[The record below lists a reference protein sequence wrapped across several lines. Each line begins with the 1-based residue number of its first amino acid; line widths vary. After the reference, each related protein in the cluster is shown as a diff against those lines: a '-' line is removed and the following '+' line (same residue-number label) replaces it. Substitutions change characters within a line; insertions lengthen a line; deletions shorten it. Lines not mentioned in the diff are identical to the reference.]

1 MTTLDKVRKMLAEQL
16 NKPIEKVQAE
26 SRFVEDLSVDS
37 LDMIEMLM
45 ALEDEFAISVPND
58 QVDNMK
64 TVGDIV
70 AFIEKAVDKK

>member
-26 SRFVEDLSVDS
+26 SRFVEDLSIDS

-45 ALEDEFAISVPND
+45 ALEDEFSISVPND

-70 AFIEKAVDKK
+70 AFIEKAIAKK

>member
-45 ALEDEFAISVPND
+45 ALEDEFSISVPND

-64 TVGDIV
+64 TVADIV
-70 AFIEKAVDKK
+70 AFIDKAVANK